1 MQYQAERIEQIKS
14 IYQMISL
21 KGKKAVITG
30 GAGGIARAVS
40 VAFAELGADVALLD
54 IPAAAEELQKNCGYL
69 EQTYGV
75 TAVPVIGDVSDE
87 ESVGRAFAQMEE
99 KMGTIDIVFSNAGI
113 TCTGLDDA
121 DIALDT
127 WKKMLDVN
135 LTGMLLVDRAGAEL
149 MKRHGHGGS
158 IINTASMSAHIIN
171 RRPAMTSQPGY
182 TTSKAGVRQLTRAL
196 AISYVNDGIRVNSIS
211 PGYVMSGLHRGVK
224 DDVLDFN
231 VSMVP
236 IKRFARLDEVV
247 GAVVYLASD
256 MSTYCIGTDLVFD
269 GGYTIW

>member
-1 MQYQAERIEQIKS
+1 
-14 IYQMISL
+14 
-21 KGKKAVITG
+21 
-30 GAGGIARAVS
+30 
-40 VAFAELGADVALLD
+40 
-54 IPAAAEELQKNCGYL
+54 
-69 EQTYGV
+69 
-75 TAVPVIGDVSDE
+75 
-87 ESVGRAFAQMEE
+87 
-99 KMGTIDIVFSNAGI
+99 
-113 TCTGLDDA
+113 
-121 DIALDT
+121 
-127 WKKMLDVN
+127 MLDVN

>member
-1 MQYQAERIEQIKS
+1 MQYQAESIEQIKS

-54 IPAAAEELQKNCGYL
+54 IPAAKGELERNCGYL
-69 EQTYGV
+69 QHTYGV
-75 TAVPVIGDVSDE
+75 TAIPVIGDVSDE
-87 ESVGRAFAQMEE
+87 ASVAQAFARVEE
-99 KMGTIDIVFSNAGI
+99 RLGTVDIVFSNAGI

-121 DIALDT
+121 EITLDT

-135 LTGMLLVDRAGAEL
+135 LTGMLLVDRAGAKL
-149 MKRHGHGGS
+149 MKKHGHGGS

-171 RRPAMTSQPGY
+171 RRPVMTSQPGY
-182 TTSKAGVRQLTRAL
+182 TTTKAGVRQLTRAL
-196 AISYVNDGIRVNSIS
+196 AISYVESGIRVNSIS
-211 PGYVMSGLHRGVK
+211 PGYVMSGLHQGVG
-224 DDVLDFN
+224 DEVLDFN

-236 IKRFARLDEVV
+236 IKRFASLNEVV
-247 GAVVYLASD
+247 GAVV
-256 MSTYCIGTDLVFD
+256 
-269 GGYTIW
+269 

>member
-1 MQYQAERIEQIKS
+1 MRYEAESIEQIKS
-14 IYQMISL
+14 IYEMISL

-54 IPAAAEELQKNCGYL
+54 IPAAEEELKKNCEYL
-69 EQTYGV
+69 EKTYKV

-87 ESVGRAFAQMEE
+87 ASVTQAFGAIEE
-99 KMGTIDIVFSNAGI
+99 TLGTVDIVFSNAGI
-113 TCTGLDDA
+113 TCTGMDDA
-121 DIALDT
+121 EITLDT
-127 WKKMLDVN
+127 WKRMLDVN

-149 MKRHGHGGS
+149 MKKHGHGGS

-196 AISYVNDGIRVNSIS
+196 AISYVESGIRVNSIS
-211 PGYVMSGLHRGVK
+211 PGYVMSGLHQGVK
-224 DDVLDFN
+224 AEVLNYN

-236 IKRFARLDEVV
+236 IKRFASLDEVV

-256 MSTYCIGTDLVFD
+256 MSTYCIGTDLIFD
-269 GGYTIW
+269 GGYTVW

>member
-1 MQYQAERIEQIKS
+1 MQYQAEGIEQIKS

-99 KMGTIDIVFSNAGI
+99 KLGTIDIVFSNAGI

>member
-54 IPAAAEELQKNCGYL
+54 IPAVAEELQKNCGYL

-99 KMGTIDIVFSNAGI
+99 KLGTIDIVFSNAGI